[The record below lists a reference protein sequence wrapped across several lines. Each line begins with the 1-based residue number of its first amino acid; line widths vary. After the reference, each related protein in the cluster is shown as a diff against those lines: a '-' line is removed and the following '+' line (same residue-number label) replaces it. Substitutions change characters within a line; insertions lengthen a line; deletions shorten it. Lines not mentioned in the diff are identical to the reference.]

1 MFEGLNKKSLSM
13 SNAMSRIQSDV
24 IHSHAPGL
32 TIEIPRMGNPMMNHG
47 GQKTATLAPEKETR
61 EERLIR
67 IRYEQIL
74 KREERDRK
82 KKDKVQQKMEEV
94 AKEPLVSV
102 QISNQ
107 IQMLASIGGIKGMP
121 LGIPNSFQQ
130 HQMAKL
136 GVDLG

>member
-1 MFEGLNKKSLSM
+1 MFGGLNKKSLSM

-24 IHSHAPGL
+24 VQSHAPGL
-32 TIEIPRMGNPMMNHG
+32 TIEIPRMGNPMMNH

-82 KKDKVQQKMEEV
+82 KKDKVQQKLEEV

-121 LGIPNSFQQ
+121 LGIPNSF
-130 HQMAKL
+130 
-136 GVDLG
+136 

>member
-1 MFEGLNKKSLSM
+1 MFGGLNKKSLSM

-24 IHSHAPGL
+24 VQSHAPGL
-32 TIEIPRMGNPMMNHG
+32 TIEIPRMGNPMMNH

-82 KKDKVQQKMEEV
+82 KKDKVQQKLEEV

-136 GVDLG
+136 GVDLD